1 MKRSATRLHALL
13 ATFVVT
19 IAIASSAHAALR
31 APQVSIL
38 GGGLQAYLN
47 SADGG
52 INAATDQDA
61 TTSWTHT
68 SSNTTGYTILLEST
82 GGANTNALAMYNSTA
97 GVPTLF
103 SLVSGPIGQYGFTTA
118 TFKPG
123 NQLTVNRFDENG
135 AFLSTQ
141 TFNGVDQNVFSFA
154 LVTAGGTYY
163 TQDARNPGG
172 KAQAVSF
179 KGTGGNTGVWFL
191 CFEDSQVDG
200 GGSDQDFDDAVIA
213 MESVNTTPVS
223 TTTWGQLKTRM
234 R

>member
-1 MKRSATRLHALL
+1 MKRSATRLHAVLVAL
-13 ATFVVT
+13 VATVAF
-19 IAIASSAHAALR
+19 ASNSVAALR
-31 APQVSIL
+31 VPQVTIL

-47 SADGG
+47 TADGG

-68 SSNTTGYTILLEST
+68 SSNTTGYTILLESS
-82 GGANTNALAMYNSTA
+82 GGANTNALAMYNSNA

-103 SLVSGPIGQYGFTTA
+103 SLVSGPVGQYGFTTA

-135 AFLSTQ
+135 AFLSAQ
-141 TFNGVDQNVFSFA
+141 TFNGVDQTGFSFA
-154 LVTAGGTYY
+154 LVTAGGTFY

-191 CFEDSQVDG
+191 CFEDSQVQG
-200 GGSDQDFDDAVIA
+200 GGSDQDFDDCVVA